1 MDALEDSPHFCLN
14 SLILPLPR
22 HMVELLKKKLVTVRI
37 LNDFW
42 FQFDQ
47 NITSKSEFLKH
58 DPAYVDLVLEA
69 RQHLLKYLGRVIELQ
84 KSLHLVIPAMQ
95 NPSPNVSKL
104 LARINYDCFIFAN
117 TLVPRFFVNSETF

>member
-69 RQHLLKYLGRVIELQ
+69 RQHLLKYLGRVNELQ

-95 NPSPNVSKL
+95 NPSPHVLKL

>member
-1 MDALEDSPHFCLN
+1 MNALEDCPHLCLN
-14 SLILPLPR
+14 SLTLPLPK
-22 HMVELLKKKLVTVRI
+22 HMVELLKKKLVAVRI

-47 NITSKSEFLKH
+47 NLTSESEFLKH
-58 DPAYVDLVLEA
+58 DLAYVDLVLEA

-95 NPSPNVSKL
+95 NYSRKVSKL

>member
-1 MDALEDSPHFCLN
+1 MEALEDSPHFCLN
-14 SLILPLPR
+14 SLTLPLPK
-22 HMVELLKKKLVTVRI
+22 HMVELLKKKLVAVRI

-47 NITSKSEFLKH
+47 NLTSESEFLKH

-95 NPSPNVSKL
+95 NPSPHVSKL